1 MMAKGNIQAA
11 RLSTASH
18 NWGAQMVTATRR
30 APVPMLD
37 SSRSQGKG
45 HIAYKGQFQMDLNI
59 QQSDGV
65 SVVEARGRID
75 TVTSRTFSEGLTQLI
90 TSGATRVVIDLAHIA
105 YISSAG
111 FRSLLVA
118 AKMIETSQGRLALSG
133 LTGEVRRLFDI
144 AAFTELFVICATQQE
159 GIAIV
164 TAGDQA

>member
-1 MMAKGNIQAA
+1 
-11 RLSTASH
+11 
-18 NWGAQMVTATRR
+18 
-30 APVPMLD
+30 
-37 SSRSQGKG
+37 
-45 HIAYKGQFQMDLNI
+45 MDLNI
-59 QQSDGV
+59 QQSEGV
-65 SVVEARGRID
+65 SVVEPRGRID

-118 AKMIETSQGRLALSG
+118 AKMIEASQGRLALSG
-133 LTGEVRRLFDI
+133 VTGEVRRLFDI

-164 TAGDQA
+164 TAGDLA